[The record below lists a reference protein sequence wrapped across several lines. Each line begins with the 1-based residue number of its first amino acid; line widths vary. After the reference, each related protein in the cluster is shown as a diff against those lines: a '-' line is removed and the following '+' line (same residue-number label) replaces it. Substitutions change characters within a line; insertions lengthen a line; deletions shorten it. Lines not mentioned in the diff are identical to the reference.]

1 MSRHNTPV
9 RFGVLTFAG
18 LAEITR
24 RELQPCHPTGLAT
37 FRLRNYDLIT
47 GRAGTRDIRRL
58 AGLRTAEDIFC
69 MMGRPVPIAGQR
81 DLVKLAPIVT
91 RAGVLN
97 GVSVKN
103 SIWGSRRHRSHTFTC
118 FVKQDRDREVRR
130 KSIAAEVTARVA
142 WLFPRWRHADPA
154 ELEFWGFYIGGV
166 LHLGLRLSDERMKY
180 RGKAPQRRK
189 GALRPTIAAALAL
202 LADPKPGSFVVDPM
216 CGTGTILEEAFAR
229 EERARYAGGDSA
241 QEAVDLA
248 RQRLAACGIPVRVWD
263 ARRLPLGE
271 AEIDCIVCNLPF
283 GKRYSTPGQNP
294 SLYRALVSNWHRKLK
309 PQGRMILLTADSRAL
324 EACLVGLG
332 LGWRRE
338 CRVKVL
344 GAWATVYVVENGPAR
359 RARAVSWVFSTPR
372 DGRSATQPAR
382 SRARGSRGT

>member
-1 MSRHNTPV
+1 
-9 RFGVLTFAG
+9 VL
-18 LAEITR
+18 
-24 RELQPCHPTGLAT
+24 
-37 FRLRNYDLIT
+37 RLRNYDLLVGAV
-47 GRAGTRDIRRL
+47 GRGDVGRL

-69 MMGRPVPIAGQR
+69 MMGRPVPIARQR
-81 DLVKLAPIVT
+81 DLAKLAPIVT

-103 SIWGSRRHRSHTFTC
+103 TLWGSRRHRSHTFTC

-130 KSIAAEVTARVA
+130 KRIAAEVTARVA
-142 WLFPRWRHADPA
+142 SLFPRWRQADPA
-154 ELEFWGFYIGGV
+154 EIEFWGFYIEGV
-166 LHLGLRLSDERMKY
+166 LHLGLRVSDERMKY

-202 LADPKPGSFVVDPM
+202 LADPSPGSFVVDPM

-248 RQRLAACGIPVRVWD
+248 RQRLGGHGIAIERWD
-263 ARRLPLGE
+263 ARRVPLGE
-271 AEIDCIVCNLPF
+271 AEVDCIVCNLPF

-309 PQGRMILLTADSRAL
+309 PRGRMILLTADSRAL
-324 EACLVGLG
+324 EDCLLGLR

-344 GAWATVYVVENGPAR
+344 GAWATVYAVGNAPAG
-359 RARAVSWVFSTPR
+359 RATL
-372 DGRSATQPAR
+372 AR
-382 SRARGSRGT
+382 SPLSSHVSP